1 MFTRI
6 STSASWARAFVVFLV
21 ACGTSGVSGGD
32 AGEADA
38 GQTADPFDVPIAG
51 ATHDQIVTFNTGDDL
66 FATVFRE
73 FDGLGPLYVRQ
84 SCSSCH
90 ANTTRGP
97 GFAEKMAVVGAD
109 GFTPAA
115 DQSLLAFGHTIR
127 PFVTAGAK
135 TPLVAPVDPKVKVT
149 IRVGPPLLGHG
160 YMEAVLDSEIERVA
174 AEQAARTDAIH
185 GQINRVVYISE
196 PNSDTRF
203 QQYKKGDTVIGRF
216 GLKARQPSLDDF
228 VADALQS
235 DIGITSP
242 LRPTELPNPDGLI
255 DDLKPGVD
263 VTMDYVNGLAM
274 YVRLNSIPRRD
285 GLTDRGRALFA
296 QVKCDVC
303 HVPSLKTRPDYP
315 IPQLAGVEV
324 AVYTDFL
331 LHRWSNTNGDG
342 MTDGQA
348 LSNQWRTAPLIGL
361 RFNKTFLH
369 DGRAHTVEESILQ
382 HDGEPGDSA
391 RAFAALPSD
400 DRKALLAFVSS
411 L

>member
-1 MFTRI
+1 MTIRR
-6 STSASWARAFVVFLV
+6 STPASWSHALVLFLA
-21 ACGTSGVSGGD
+21 ACGTSGVAAVD
-32 AGEADA
+32 AGQQDA
-38 GQTADPFDVPIAG
+38 GQTGDPFDVPIDRAS
-51 ATHDQIVTFNTGDDL
+51 HDQVVTFNTGDDL
-66 FATVFRE
+66 FGTVFRE

-84 SCSSCH
+84 SCTSCH

-97 GFAEKMAVVGAD
+97 GFAQKMAVVEAD

-115 DQSLLAFGHTIR
+115 DQSILAFGHTIR
-127 PFVTAGAK
+127 PFVAAGAK
-135 TPLVAPVDPKVKVT
+135 TPLVAPADPRVKVT
-149 IRVGPPLLGHG
+149 LRVGPPLLGHG

-185 GQINRVVYISE
+185 GQINHVTYTSE
-196 PNSDTRF
+196 PNSDVRF
-203 QQYKKGDTVIGRF
+203 QQYKKGEIVIGRF

-228 VADALQS
+228 VADALQN

-242 LRPTELPNPDGLI
+242 MRPAELPNPDGLT

-263 VTMDYVNGLAM
+263 VPIDFVNGLAM

-285 GLTDRGRALFA
+285 GLTERGRALFS

-303 HVPSLKTRPDYP
+303 HVPALKTRPDYP
-315 IPQLAGVEV
+315 IPQLAGVDA

-331 LHRWSNTNGDG
+331 LHRWSDTNGDG
-342 MTDGQA
+342 VTDGQA

-369 DGRAHTVEESILQ
+369 DGRAHTVDEAILQ

-391 RAFAALPSD
+391 RAYVGLPAD
-400 DRKALLAFVSS
+400 DRKALLDFVGS